1 MPGWLD
7 SLWHF
12 IFSSA
17 SLWTIGGCIAVAIA
31 VLMPP
36 VLTALL
42 PQLRTYAIAAAVVCF
57 TITSIAGKF
66 YHDGLSVK
74 QAQWDAA
81 NKKTDAKAVKA
92 RTDAEQSV
100 GNASPD
106 GLRSDRYNRDG
117 H

>member
-1 MPGWLD
+1 MLWFD

-12 IFSSA
+12 ILSSA
-17 SLWTIGGCIAVAIA
+17 SIWTIGGCIAVAIA

-36 VLTALL
+36 VLTAIL

-100 GNASPD
+100 DRADPERMRND
-106 GLRSDRYNRDG
+106 GYDRDG